1 MKRRY
6 NPLAQLTLVKIR
18 ELLREPEALFW
29 IFAFP
34 LLLAIALGVAFRAR
48 PPEVLRVGVA
58 EEEGAAWI
66 EEALAA
72 DPGLDPELMPTE
84 GARNELRTGRVAL
97 VVLPGDPWVYW
108 LDPTRPESRLARLAV
123 DDALQSAAGRSDPR
137 PSEIREMRE
146 KGSRYIDFLIP
157 GLIGMNL
164 LGTGVWGLGYYVVN
178 ARSNKLLK
186 RMIAAPM
193 RKSDFLLAQIFGR
206 LIFLVPEVGIL
217 LVFAAWVLDVPVRG
231 SLLTLGAITFTAAM
245 TFAGLGLLVGSRART
260 VEGVS
265 GLMNVVIFPLW
276 LLSGIFFST
285 SRFPDSMQPV
295 IQALP
300 LTAVNDALRAV
311 MIDGAS
317 FAAIGGEFAIV
328 VGWGVAVFA
337 AALALFRWT

>member
-48 PPEVLRVGVA
+48 PLEVLRVGVA

-108 LDPTRPESRLARLAV
+108 FDPTRPESRLARLAV

-157 GLIGMNL
+157 GLVGMNL

-231 SLLTLGAITFTAAM
+231 SLLALGAITFTAAM